1 MKRLFFLFTTQL
13 LLSSCSESYKKDS
26 NNDVK
31 LSGND
36 VTKLIQK
43 ELKLFN
49 DLSNE
54 FVFVVEF
61 DKNQKE
67 FGDSCFVEIS
77 VLKQNNNET
86 VSKLHHFGF
95 YFFDDELFSGS
106 NIKSYLTQKNC
117 DEDIFDNDFGDLI
130 VADFN
135 FDSHEDFAIKRDEG
149 GNGGPLYC
157 FYLNSKNKSFEYDP
171 FLSEKMGWFPVKID
185 SKAKTLT
192 TEVHAS
198 ASSYQETIFRFNSIL
213 NKWKIQSQKIIYF

>member
-1 MKRLFFLFTTQL
+1 MIKLLCFIAFFTISL
-13 LLSSCSESYKKDS
+13 SCSEGKKQRNGNQFGRKIGDFKNLVSKKVKIFEGLS
-26 NNDVK
+26 NNYDF
-31 LSGND
+31 
-36 VTKLIQK
+36 Q
-43 ELKLFN
+43 
-49 DLSNE
+49 
-54 FVFVVEF
+54 VEF
-61 DKNQKE
+61 NKSHKE
-67 FGDSCFVEIS
+67 FGDSCLVEIS
-77 VLKQNNNET
+77 VLNKNNEI
-86 VSKLHHFGF
+86 VSKLRHFGF

-117 DEDIFDNDFGDLI
+117 DEDIVDNDFGDLI

-157 FYLNSKNKSFEYDP
+157 FYLNSKNNSFEYDP

-198 ASSYQETIFRFNSIL
+198 ASSYQETIFRFDLIL
-213 NKWKIQSQKIIYF
+213 KKWEIQNQQIIFF